1 MALSLKEESRGVRR
15 RDVVAERF
23 AEVLVKRLVERKF
36 VELRGNPAAAREAI
50 RRVMAENLTQEERI
64 DAEARE
70 ILQGHSKE
78 IRDSLADYSRL
89 LTLVKGKLARERGFI
104 L

>member
-1 MALSLKEESRGVRR
+1 MRR
-15 RDVVAERF
+15 REEVAGRF

-36 VELRGNPAAAREAI
+36 LEVRREEAAARAAV
-50 RRVMAENLTQEERI
+50 RRVVLENLLEEERL

-70 ILQGHSKE
+70 ILQDHSKE
-78 IRDSLADYSRL
+78 IRDSAADYSRL
-89 LTLVKGKLARERGFI
+89 FGLVKGKLARDRGFI

>member
-1 MALSLKEESRGVRR
+1 MRR
-15 RDVVAERF
+15 REEIAGRF
-23 AEVLVKRLVERKF
+23 AEVLVKRLVERKLIG
-36 VELRGNPAAAREAI
+36 LRGAEAPAREAVRKVI
-50 RRVMAENLTQEERI
+50 AENLIQEERI

-78 IRDSLADYSRL
+78 IRDTALDYSRIFN
-89 LTLVKGKLARERGFI
+89 LVKGKLARDRGFI

>member
-1 MALSLKEESRGVRR
+1 MRR
-15 RDVVAERF
+15 REEIAGRF
-23 AEVLVKRLVERKF
+23 AEVLVKRLVERKLIG
-36 VELRGNPAAAREAI
+36 LRGGEAPAREAVRKVI
-50 RRVMAENLTQEERI
+50 AENLIQEERI

-78 IRDSLADYSRL
+78 IRDTALDYSRIFN
-89 LTLVKGKLARERGFI
+89 LVKGKLARDRGFI